1 MHSIGIGFR
10 VFYFQYYTNI
20 AKKNLKIA
28 QEKHKI
34 PHFFWVKIRQNFT
47 EQNTDRGCFEIR
59 KKM

>member
-20 AKKNLKIA
+20 AKKILKIA

-34 PHFFWVKIRQNFT
+34 PHFFWVKIQQNFT
-47 EQNTDRGCFEIR
+47 EQNTDRDVL
-59 KKM
+59 K